1 MFTGPWAVLG
11 TRKKRTYWKPGIFV
25 CSQEVIILMI
35 YFVELRQLFKAWT
48 SFALSEKRERM
59 EEKEVLTPNFYGI
72 EKKGVDK
79 KVCKRNFFSCQ
90 EKLKTEIHFFYWKN
104 SGFRQIIKVNHF
116 YSYHRIVRAKSVLSI
131 FLLITCQNLYNFM
144 FTCPK
149 IRCQSKNWITF
160 HR

>member
-35 YFVELRQLFKAWT
+35 HFVELRQLFKAWT

-59 EEKEVLTPNFYGI
+59 EEKEVLTSTFYCI
-72 EKKGVDK
+72 EKRGWIK
-79 KVCKRNFFSCQ
+79 KFAKETFSVVRKNS
-90 EKLKTEIHFFYWKN
+90 KLKYFFYWKN